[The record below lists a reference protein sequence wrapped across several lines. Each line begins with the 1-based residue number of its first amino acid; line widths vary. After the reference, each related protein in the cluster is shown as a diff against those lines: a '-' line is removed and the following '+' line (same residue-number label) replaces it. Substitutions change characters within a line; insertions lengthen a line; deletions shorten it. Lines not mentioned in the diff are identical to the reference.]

1 MFIIISYDV
10 NEKRCKKFNKLLKN
24 YLFHVANSVF
34 HGEITESKYKPII
47 VDRCIFTCINK
58 RITYKELIKRDCIE
72 LKKYVCNK
80 KEELDFYQ
88 SRW

>member
-34 HGEITESKYKPII
+34 HGEITESKYKSLLISLDKIKIEEDRII
-47 VDRCIFTCINK
+47 IYELPKKNYLNIKYQDNK
-58 RITYKELIKRDCIE
+58 LFKVVY
-72 LKKYVCNK
+72 
-80 KEELDFYQ
+80 
-88 SRW
+88 